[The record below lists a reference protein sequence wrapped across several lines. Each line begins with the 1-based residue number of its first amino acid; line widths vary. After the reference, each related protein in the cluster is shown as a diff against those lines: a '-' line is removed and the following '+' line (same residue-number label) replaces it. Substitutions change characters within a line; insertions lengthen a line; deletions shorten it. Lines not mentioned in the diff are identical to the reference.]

1 MTYNEQIKALIDE
14 VRPQF
19 GLLGMYAFRGEG
31 DPEAVTNAF
40 VQVAEAYLKAKQLTQ
55 DTFGSDS
62 LEVAP
67 GSTLCAPEGTIISF
81 LNLEIYIHDGR
92 KNINK

>member
-31 DPEAVTNAF
+31 ETEAVTNAF
-40 VQVAEAYLKAKQLTQ
+40 VQVAEAYLKAKQLTK

-67 GSTLCAPEGTIISF
+67 EVRCALLWTVLICMAS
-81 LNLEIYIHDGR
+81 
-92 KNINK
+92 